1 LGVSAFPA
9 APVGRTA
16 KSAEPARSQLD
27 LRVAVQCGVERDSVA
42 AGVEV
47 TKRQTGQRQEAART
61 CGLLDVESR
70 SA

>member
-1 LGVSAFPA
+1 MW
-9 APVGRTA
+9 
-16 KSAEPARSQLD
+16 
-27 LRVAVQCGVERDSVA
+27 VERDSVA